1 MHIERQE
8 HWANAEGKTLTNIY
22 NVFSLEMCGTIATI
36 RICRAAAANAVPV
49 SGWRELRT
57 TIEAANANGA
67 RFDLAVGK
75 LSLFLS
81 RRRHRRSRF
90 RSEMREALNALALA
104 ENMTCPQLAPS
115 V

>member
-1 MHIERQE
+1 M
-8 HWANAEGKTLTNIY
+8 TNIY
-22 NVFSLEMCGTIATI
+22 NVFSLEMYGTIATI

-67 RFDLAVGK
+67 RVLILRSGNSRFFSAGADIGDLAQLTEDVAE
-75 LSLFLS
+75 
-81 RRRHRRSRF
+81 RARF